1 MSFCRLCKTKTWR
14 KSKMILYEYRQLYN
28 LYKNRRHLK
37 KMLKQ
42 NLILQVNNS
51 TSHYQKGKNNKVID

>member
-1 MSFCRLCKTKTWR
+1 
-14 KSKMILYEYRQLYN
+14 MILYEYRQLYN